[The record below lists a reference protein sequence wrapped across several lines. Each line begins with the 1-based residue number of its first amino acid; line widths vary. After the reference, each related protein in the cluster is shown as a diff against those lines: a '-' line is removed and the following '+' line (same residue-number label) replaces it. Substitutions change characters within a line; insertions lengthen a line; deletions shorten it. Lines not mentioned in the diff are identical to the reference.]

1 MDKRTNVTEFKNE
14 DFYFLYVEKLS
25 EKGMTNRAWHM
36 HSFYEIMFFPEGN
49 SEYVIENNRYVIK
62 KGDVLL
68 IKPGEHHFERKV
80 IESAIAVYCLGF
92 DSDRIKCGSLAEK
105 IFESHEHIPLGTDH
119 PIAEILSAT
128 KKILKMSKANARTLI
143 KSIAEAVV
151 LSLDDPK
158 LTCESETERNSS
170 ATKKILDFISEN
182 LFKIKSIDDITKG
195 VFFSNSYIRA
205 TFKREMG
212 IGVMQYVRNKKIL
225 AAHKRI
231 RRGEKPTAVYAE
243 CGFANYPS
251 FYRAYR
257 AYCGHSPKPD
267 KRS

>member
-49 SEYVIENNRYVIK
+49 SEYVIDNNRYVIK

-68 IKPGEHHFERKV
+68 IKPGEHHFERTV

-128 KKILKMSKANARTLI
+128 KKILKMF
-143 KSIAEAVV
+143 IAEKKTFALEYKGKVIG
-151 LSLDDPK
+151 SLGIEEYDEEALPEFAEK
-158 LTCESETERNSS
+158 TE
-170 ATKKILDFISEN
+170 
-182 LFKIKSIDDITKG
+182 
-195 VFFSNSYIRA
+195 
-205 TFKREMG
+205 
-212 IGVMQYVRNKKIL
+212 
-225 AAHKRI
+225 
-231 RRGEKPTAVYAE
+231 EK
-243 CGFANYPS
+243 
-251 FYRAYR
+251 
-257 AYCGHSPKPD
+257 
-267 KRS
+267 